1 MSKQKHQYKSVIDDD
16 DDDDDDDFVD
26 EKPES
31 KHLKQS
37 DLRTYVIE
45 LLFSVF
51 CII

>member
-1 MSKQKHQYKSVIDDD
+1 MSVIDDA

-26 EKPES
+26 EKPKS

-45 LLFSVF
+45 LLSVYF
-51 CII
+51 V

>member
-1 MSKQKHQYKSVIDDD
+1 MSKQEHQHKSLIDDD
-16 DDDDDDDFVD
+16 DNDDFVD
-26 EKPES
+26 EKPKS